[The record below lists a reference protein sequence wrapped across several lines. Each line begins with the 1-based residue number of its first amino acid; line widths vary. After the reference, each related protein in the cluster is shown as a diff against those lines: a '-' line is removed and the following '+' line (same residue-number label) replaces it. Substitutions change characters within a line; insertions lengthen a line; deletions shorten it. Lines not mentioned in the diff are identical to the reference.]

1 MNIRQGAAIA
11 AAGLV
16 AGVGLVNVG
25 SSGQSSQQ
33 PLQQPLQ
40 QRSQQSQVAESLPA
54 ASPVV
59 QHQQPAVQISFDRL
73 SPCEQIESVAKASK
87 SVSEFLVAAN
97 RVNDLA
103 KYKVAIGSVCPWNAE
118 QLQVADR
125 LINPPVVVAKQQ
137 IMQESSRL
145 SASERADSAQHSARQ
160 SCDPSYPSLCLPV
173 GSADLDCSDVSQSG
187 FAVRQPDPHRFD
199 RDKDGIGCE

>member
-16 AGVGLVNVG
+16 AGVGLVSG
-25 SSGQSSQQ
+25 LSGQPSPQSS
-33 PLQQPLQ
+33 P
-40 QRSQQSQVAESLPA
+40 QSSPQNQVVESLPAVNPPA

-59 QHQQPAVQISFDRL
+59 QHQRPAVQISFDQL
-73 SPCEQIESVAKASK
+73 SPCEQIESVAKSGK

-125 LINPPVVVAKQQ
+125 LINPPVVVAKRQ
-137 IMQESSRL
+137 IMQESSRS
-145 SASERADSAQHSARQ
+145 SASERADSAQQ

-173 GSADLDCSDVSQSG
+173 GSADLDCGDVSQSS

-199 RDKDGIGCE
+199 RDKDGIGCEA